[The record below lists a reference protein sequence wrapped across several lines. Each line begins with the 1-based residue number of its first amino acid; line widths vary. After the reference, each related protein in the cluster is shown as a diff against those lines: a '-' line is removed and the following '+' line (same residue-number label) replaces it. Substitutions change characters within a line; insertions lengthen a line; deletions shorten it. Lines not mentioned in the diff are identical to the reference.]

1 MLLEVLPLVMLLL
14 VTKVVPQVVVH
25 LPAVVHLVPVLL
37 DLVTDP
43 LQVPALVPTTVVL
56 LLVHPNLA
64 LVFATALSLV

>member
-1 MLLEVLPLVMLLL
+1 PH
-14 VTKVVPQVVVH
+14 QVVVH
-25 LPAVVHLVPVLL
+25 LPAVVPLVLVPVLL